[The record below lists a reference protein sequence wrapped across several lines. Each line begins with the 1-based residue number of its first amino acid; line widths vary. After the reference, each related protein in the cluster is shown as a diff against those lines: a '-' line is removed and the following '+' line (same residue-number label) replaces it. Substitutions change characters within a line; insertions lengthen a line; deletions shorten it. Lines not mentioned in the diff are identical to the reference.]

1 MSQQRNS
8 PQDKNITFMFWNSG
22 GLTQAKSLEL
32 QQIIHVNKIDA
43 FGIVE
48 AGAITDDDHIF
59 QPSDYPEYNL
69 QSLPR
74 SRKKGSGILVA
85 YRKELTC

>member
-1 MSQQRNS
+1 LLH
-8 PQDKNITFMFWNSG
+8 TV
-22 GLTQAKSLEL
+22 
-32 QQIIHVNKIDA
+32 HKIDA
-43 FGIVE
+43 SGIVE

-59 QPSDYPEYNL
+59 QPSDYPEYNI

-85 YRKELTC
+85 YRKELTCKITKVKSMLEDRNRPPTDPEFDKCEIMQIEL